1 MARMQITITC
11 LSCNQ
16 PKRPLLPCP
25 ACDASG
31 LPEGEL
37 RAWRRALHAHGLA
50 RITATP
56 RPYPLPVLAAREA
69 VPQQLIVVLE
79 GEPAVAGR
87 REAAII
93 PLEPPVAVD
102 DAKSFDW
109 EDEGPLGWLRRSA

>member
-1 MARMQITITC
+1 MQITITC
-11 LSCNQ
+11 LSCNEA
-16 PKRPLLPCP
+16 KRPLLPCP

-56 RPYPLPVLAAREA
+56 RPYPLPVLPAREA
-69 VPQQLIVVLE
+69 TPQRLIVVMD
-79 GEPAVAGR
+79 GEPVPAGR
-87 REAAII
+87 REASII
-93 PLEPPVAVD
+93 PFEPPVSVD

-109 EDEGPLGWLRRSA
+109 DEEGPLGWLRRSA